1 MSRKTPKK
9 PKLNNSLI
17 VFSEGKKTEPN
28 YLDGFKSDFAVDPR
42 AIQIK
47 KSKHTDPKGI
57 INQAIAYKKENR
69 FSKDDQMWVIYDREG
84 IEKYSDAYHLEAR
97 ILANKNGIFIA
108 FSNVCFEQWLI
119 YHFIDSSRNYSSCS
133 NLIAESELTKKL
145 AEIGIHEYEKGKN
158 IYSKLT
164 PFIDTAIRN
173 AKKIREQLDQTNPNM
188 HPAEKGAY
196 VDIDLLLEAIKLI
209 NS

>member
-1 MSRKTPKK
+1 
-9 PKLNNSLI
+9 SLI

-28 YLDGFKSDFAVDPR
+28 YLDGFKSDFSVDPR

-57 INQAIAYKKENR
+57 INQAISYKKENG
-69 FSKDDQMWVIYDREG
+69 FTKDDQMWVIYDRESV
-84 IEKYSDAYHLEAR
+84 EKYSHEYHLEAR
-97 ILANKNGIFIA
+97 TLAQKNGVFIA
-108 FSNVCFEQWLI
+108 FSNICFEQWLI
-119 YHFIDSSRNYSSCS
+119 YHFLDSSRSYSSYS
-133 NLIAESELTKKL
+133 NLISESELTKKM
-145 AEIGIHEYEKGKN
+145 AEIGIPKYDKGEN
-158 IYSKLT
+158 IYSKLI

-173 AKKIREQLDQTNPNM
+173 AKKIREQLDQTNPDM
-188 HPAEKGAY
+188 HPAEKGGY